1 MIAIDTSALMAIV
14 GKETFAQACIGVLE
28 EEGDVV
34 IAAATV
40 TEALIVSERRNVGSV
55 MTRLLEALPLRVEP
69 VTEAFARR
77 AAAAHALWGRGVHPA
92 ALNFGDCFS
101 YAVAKQY
108 NCPLLYVG
116 NDFARTDIASAL
128 PAP

>member
-14 GKETFAQACIGVLE
+14 GGEAFAQACIGVLDAE
-28 EEGDVV
+28 SDVV

-40 TEALIVSERRNVGSV
+40 TEALIVSGRRNVGAV
-55 MTRLLEALPLRVEP
+55 MTRLLDSLPLRVEP

-77 AAAAHALWGRGVHPA
+77 AAAAYALWGRGVHPA